1 MVFSSWRSSKYAKVG
16 ACVRIWTQLPRP
28 RAVREWFCVIDA
40 TSLLLVGL
48 GDAFSSCR
56 ASPPVQKSSGRVYR
70 RDLSAEARV
79 RVLKGVFES

>member
-1 MVFSSWRSSKYAKVG
+1 MRPNLDPAATPQGCASVVLRYL
-16 ACVRIWTQLPRP
+16 LP
-28 RAVREWFCVIDA
+28 IDA

-79 RVLKGVFES
+79 RVLKCVSKC